1 MPIFTINAG
10 PGVEEILQMALH
22 VNSAVFIYEKAGR
35 ETLVIVPDSRKRVVR
50 CRDLHQAMEKAK
62 IEEELASRPAVFAI
76 SIQTLSRDLAHLE
89 LFAKAINMRVIAID
103 APVEAI
109 GVYFVKHKPFD
120 GKVIW
125 VQPGETQRL
134 RDLIS

>member
-22 VNSAVFIYEKAGR
+22 VNSAVFIYEKQAR
-35 ETLVIVPDSRKRVVR
+35 NLVIVPDSRT
-50 CRDLHQAMEKAK
+50 CSAMPRSTPSDGKTK
-62 IEEELASRPAVFAI
+62 TKKNSQGRTAVFAI
-76 SIQTLSRDLAHLE
+76 SIKRESRSRSTE
-89 LFAKAINMRVIAID
+89 LFAKAINMRVKPSN

-109 GVYFVKHKPFD
+109 GYTCQAQPFD
-120 GKVIW
+120 GKIIW